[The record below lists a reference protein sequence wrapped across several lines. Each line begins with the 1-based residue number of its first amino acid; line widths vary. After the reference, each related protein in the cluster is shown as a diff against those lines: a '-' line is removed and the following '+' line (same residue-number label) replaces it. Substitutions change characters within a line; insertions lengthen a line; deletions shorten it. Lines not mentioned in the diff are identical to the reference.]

1 MEKSR
6 TKNTVRN
13 FSSGALVQ
21 IINKLMAFIVR
32 TVFIK
37 VLSTEYLGVN
47 GLFTNILT
55 VLSFAELGFGTAII
69 YNMYK
74 PVSEDNK
81 EKIKGLMK
89 LYRKV
94 YITVGIVVILC
105 GICIIPFLRYIISDA
120 PKIKENLIV
129 IYLLFLINTA
139 SSYFITYKKS
149 IISAYQQE
157 SIINKYS
164 SIFYIIKTILEVIF
178 LILTKNYIVYLIIQ
192 IFCTIGEN
200 IAVSIKADKMFPY
213 LKDKDVQSISKDER
227 KKIFSDVKA
236 VAIYKFAGTILEGTD
251 NIIISALF
259 GVNIVGICS
268 NYILIINS
276 VTAVIRTALNSI
288 TASIGN
294 LNVLCDKI
302 KKEKIFYQMQFI
314 TFVIFNFCAIAILL
328 LINPFIKL
336 WIGERYLL
344 DNLIVISLGL
354 NMFVDGSRIAGY
366 TFRTTLGLFVKGK
379 YIPLFTAIINIIL
392 SIVLGKVIGVS
403 GVFLATSIS
412 RLVTNIWFD
421 PYLIHKY
428 ELKTPMNKFFK
439 KYIVYF
445 LTFLIN
451 YVICYLITSTMGDGI
466 VNFVLKMVTV
476 SIIPNVV
483 VFIIFYRTEEFRE
496 VKARMLA
503 LIKNK
508 L

>member
-21 IINKLMAFIVR
+21 LINKLMAFVVR

-74 PVSEDNK
+74 PVSEDDK
-81 EKIKGLMK
+81 EKIKSLMK
-89 LYRKV
+89 LYKKV
-94 YITVGIVVILC
+94 YNTIGIIVAIC
-105 GICIIPFLRYIISDA
+105 GICVIPFLRYIISDV
-120 PKIKENLIV
+120 PDIKENLTV
-129 IYLLFLINTA
+129 IYLLFLINTV

-157 SIINKYS
+157 SIINKYT
-164 SIFYIIKTILEVIF
+164 SISYIIKTILEVVF
-178 LILTKNYIVYLIIQ
+178 LLSTKNYIIYLIIQ
-192 IFCTIGEN
+192 IVCTIGQN
-200 IAVSIKADKMFPY
+200 IAISIKAEKMFPY
-213 LKDKDVQSISKDER
+213 LKDKDVQTISKDKR
-227 KKIFSDVKA
+227 NKIFSDVKA
-236 VAIYKFAGTILEGTD
+236 MAVYKFAGTILDGTD

-259 GVNIVGICS
+259 GVNLVGICS
-268 NYILIINS
+268 NYILIISS
-276 VTAVIRTALNSI
+276 VTSVIRSALNSI

-294 LNVLCDKI
+294 LNVMCDKI
-302 KKEKIFYQMQFI
+302 KKEQIFYQMLFI
-314 TFVIFNFCAIAILL
+314 TFVIFNFCSIAILI

-336 WIGERYLL
+336 WIGEQYLL
-344 DNLIVISLGL
+344 SNLIVFSLGL
-354 NMFVDGSRIAGY
+354 NMFVDGSRLTGY

-379 YIPLFTAIINIIL
+379 NVPVFTAIINIIL
-392 SIVLGKVIGVS
+392 SILLGRMIGVS
-403 GVFLATSIS
+403 GVFFATAIS

-428 ELKTPMNKFFK
+428 ELNTPMNKFFK
-439 KYIVYF
+439 KYILYI

-451 YVICYLITSTMGDGI
+451 YIICYVITSFIGEGI
-466 VNFVLKMVTV
+466 INFVLKITLVC
-476 SIIPNVV
+476 IIPNLTVCV
-483 VFIIFYRTEEFRE
+483 MFYRTEE
-496 VKARMLA
+496 VKGIKEKISS
-503 LIKNK
+503 LIKNEK
-508 L
+508 